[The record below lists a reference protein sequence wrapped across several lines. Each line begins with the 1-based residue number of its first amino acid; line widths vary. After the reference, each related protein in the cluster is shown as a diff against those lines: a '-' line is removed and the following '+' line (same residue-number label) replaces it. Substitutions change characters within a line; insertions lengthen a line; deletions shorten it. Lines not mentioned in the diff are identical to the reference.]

1 MRFDPAGPGEAGQ
14 GVTQSGGRRW
24 HRDLHHHGVERRFGA
39 TCAPGPKVGDVDPLI
54 GQQRGDRPALDESM
68 GNFEALNEPHY
79 VDYIQT
85 DVGALFEEAG
95 LKPQGKWMSST
106 SKTLSFTK
114 PLSS

>member
-1 MRFDPAGPGEAGQ
+1 MSNFGE
-14 GVTQSGGRRW
+14 
-24 HRDLHHHGVERRFGA
+24 
-39 TCAPGPKVGDVDPLI
+39 
-54 GQQRGDRPALDESM
+54 
-68 GNFEALNEPHY
+68 LNEPHY

-85 DVGALFEEAG
+85 DVGKLFEEAG